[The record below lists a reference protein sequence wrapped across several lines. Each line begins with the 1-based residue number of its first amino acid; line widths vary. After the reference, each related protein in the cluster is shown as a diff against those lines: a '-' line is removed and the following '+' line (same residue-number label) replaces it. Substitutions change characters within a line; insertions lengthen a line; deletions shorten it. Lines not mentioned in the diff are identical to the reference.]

1 MANALVGKTAII
13 TGASRGIGAKLAVAL
28 AKQGVNVVVAAKS
41 TEEKE
46 GLAGTIFSVAD
57 EVEACGV
64 KALPFQL
71 DVQDEARVDEMVEAT
86 VREIGPPQIMINNA
100 SALWWKPIESTPMKR
115 YDLINSINTRGTFAC
130 TRACLPYMR
139 EAGWGHVV
147 TQSLPILLDKMAGM
161 TAYNISKFG
170 MTLTALGV
178 SQEYKGIVAGNS
190 IWPTTLIESAATEN
204 HNLGDRKHWRKAD
217 VLTDAIVEILKE
229 DPKLFSGNMLLDEPY
244 LRTKGVTDFSRYQ
257 CLPGYEPPN
266 INDVASLIMGA
277 GDKSTAKEK

>member
-86 VREIGPPQIMINNA
+86 VREIGPPQIMPPP
-100 SALWWKPIESTPMKR
+100 L
-115 YDLINSINTRGTFAC
+115 
-130 TRACLPYMR
+130 
-139 EAGWGHVV
+139 VV
-147 TQSLPILLDKMAGM
+147 ARLVAH
-161 TAYNISKFG
+161 TAW
-170 MTLTALGV
+170 L
-178 SQEYKGIVAGNS
+178 
-190 IWPTTLIESAATEN
+190 
-204 HNLGDRKHWRKAD
+204 
-217 VLTDAIVEILKE
+217 
-229 DPKLFSGNMLLDEPY
+229 
-244 LRTKGVTDFSRYQ
+244 
-257 CLPGYEPPN
+257 
-266 INDVASLIMGA
+266 
-277 GDKSTAKEK
+277 